1 MMELADIHSIIEE
14 RYDRPRRFVNLELA
28 GRTAIVTGASAGIGA
43 GIARLLAREGAAVA
57 ATARDKDRL
66 QLLSTLI
73 HADGHARLALIEVD
87 VTDDGGIER
96 IAHEATACFGPVDIL
111 VNCAGASTPATFD
124 SADEIWDKAF
134 ALNFTPLRKLTA
146 AVLPAM
152 RQRGYGRVINIT
164 GSNEPRTLNASG
176 AAKAAVHMWA
186 KGLAAD
192 FARNGVTINNVMP
205 GRINSKQI
213 CERVNPTEASRKDF
227 IENNIP
233 AGYFGEPEDVA
244 TLVAFLAS
252 PRARYIT
259 GTSIPVDGGLN
270 HQAF

>member
-1 MMELADIHSIIEE
+1 M
-14 RYDRPRRFVNLELA
+14 NLELA

-43 GIARLLAREGAAVA
+43 GIARILAREGAAVVA
-57 ATARDKDRL
+57 AARDKERL
-66 QLLSTLI
+66 QLLSTRV
-73 HADGHARLALIEVD
+73 HADGHARLALIEADIVR
-87 VTDDGGIER
+87 DGGVEC
-96 IAHEATACFGPVDIL
+96 IAREATELFGPVDIL
-111 VNCAGASTPATFD
+111 VNCAGASTPAAFD
-124 SADEIWDKAF
+124 SADELWETAF
-134 ALNFTPLRKLTA
+134 ALNFTSLRKLTA

-152 RQRGYGRVINIT
+152 RERGYGRVINIT

-176 AAKAAVHMWA
+176 VAKAAVHMWA

-192 FARNGVTINNVMP
+192 FARDGVTVNNVMP

-213 CERVNPTEASRKDF
+213 LEKVNPTEASRKDF
-227 IENNIP
+227 IERNIP

-259 GTSIPVDGGLN
+259 GTSIPVDGGLY